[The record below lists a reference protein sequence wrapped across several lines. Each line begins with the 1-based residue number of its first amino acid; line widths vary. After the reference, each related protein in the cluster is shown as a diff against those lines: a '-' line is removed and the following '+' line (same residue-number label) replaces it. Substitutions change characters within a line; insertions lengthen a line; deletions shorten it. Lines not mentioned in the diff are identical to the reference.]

1 MDSAMPARGFL
12 LESIQVSVGTLRVS
26 IAALCILTV
35 PGWCEAV
42 CAWHMTAR
50 AAVPASHCS
59 THGDEQRQSPTWSA
73 TAEGHCGG
81 AVERAP
87 RVAATTKS
95 IASVA
100 VTEITAVTQTV
111 SPFAR
116 QFRLHNRREHAPPGQ
131 SFALRI

>member
-1 MDSAMPARGFL
+1 MR
-12 LESIQVSVGTLRVS
+12 TLRVA
-26 IAALCILTV
+26 IAALCILAV

-42 CAWHMTAR
+42 CAWQMTAR

-59 THGDEQRQSPTWSA
+59 AHGDQSPQTPVWSA

-95 IASVA
+95 AVSVA
-100 VTEITAVTQTV
+100 VTPITAVTQTA
-111 SPFAR
+111 SPFAH
-116 QFRLHNRREHAPPGQ
+116 QFRLHDFREHAPPGH